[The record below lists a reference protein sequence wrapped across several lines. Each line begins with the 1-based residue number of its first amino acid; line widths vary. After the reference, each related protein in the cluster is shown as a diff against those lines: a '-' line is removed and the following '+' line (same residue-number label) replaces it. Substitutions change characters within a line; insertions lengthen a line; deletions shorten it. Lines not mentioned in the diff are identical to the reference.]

1 MLMANKHPTKKTK
14 ITYVLKQFM
23 DARGLTRLGTAK
35 KCGLSYQTVFGIYH
49 NKAIQIRNE
58 TLEKLYDGIGADV
71 SDVIGRA

>member
-1 MLMANKHPTKKTK
+1 
-14 ITYVLKQFM
+14 M

-49 NKAIQIRNE
+49 NKAIQVRNE
-58 TLEKLYDGIGADV
+58 TLEKLYDGIGADI